1 MRKELCDCQL
11 SPMDEILKPE
21 CDCGENN
28 NKVITTQ
35 QQLDDLTYTMG
46 EALREA
52 WLSGYNSAAG
62 DTARQI
68 IEELEKRKDYAGEHT
83 KLGLDVA
90 IAIIKEMEL

>member
-28 NKVITTQ
+28 N
-35 QQLDDLTYTMG
+35 TYTMG